1 MLMVSQ
7 YIRLSKVIKLYILII
22 YSFLYVNYASI
33 LFFFFFFLEKTTM
46 GYKRVKRNAIPFS
59 HLNKWIKR
67 TYYWKTCHLL
77 KACCLQSLVLELLLL
92 IHLTTDS
99 NTTEYFNPR
108 LRTTALSFSVI
119 LALHFQ
125 SSIPWM
131 AVLFSKFHITIE
143 IWHLKESHLNEWLMM
158 IAFLT

>member
-1 MLMVSQ
+1 MIDYKQFVINSVDYLYN
-7 YIRLSKVIKLYILII
+7 YIEDNR
-22 YSFLYVNYASI
+22 
-33 LFFFFFFLEKTTM
+33 
-46 GYKRVKRNAIPFS
+46 
-59 HLNKWIKR
+59 
-67 TYYWKTCHLL
+67 
-77 KACCLQSLVLELLLL
+77 LQSLVLELLLL

-143 IWHLKESHLNEWLMM
+143 I
-158 IAFLT
+158 